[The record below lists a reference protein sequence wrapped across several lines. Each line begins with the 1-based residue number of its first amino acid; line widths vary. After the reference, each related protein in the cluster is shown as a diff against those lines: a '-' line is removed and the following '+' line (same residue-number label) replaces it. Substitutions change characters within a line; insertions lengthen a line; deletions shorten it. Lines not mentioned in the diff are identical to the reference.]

1 MATHSSILAWRIPG
15 TEEPGGLPSMGPH
28 RVGHDCSDLAAEA
41 EETFETR
48 SLCHRGCHMLSSQ
61 AWALSLRQL
70 EAMERLSDNVTGA
83 DISHGPSVS
92 AEERGD
98 FASSPGRG
106 GGELRKWGH
115 WRTARNGE
123 TVI

>member
-1 MATHSSILAWRIPG
+1 
-15 TEEPGGLPSMGPH
+15 
-28 RVGHDCSDLAAEA
+28 
-41 EETFETR
+41 
-48 SLCHRGCHMLSSQ
+48 
-61 AWALSLRQL
+61 
-70 EAMERLSDNVTGA
+70 MERLSNNVTGA
-83 DISHGPSVS
+83 DISHGPSVN

-115 WRTARNGE
+115 WRTDRNGE